1 MGAPGAEAGVGS
13 QGPGGRAGVAGE
25 VKQHLENLHFGTT
38 CLPSPYLASE
48 SGGGETSGSFQES
61 GYGSR
66 PTGNSEGLFPCLCRF
81 CSPTFVE
88 GGEEVECS
96 ANDTAFRPR
105 VIGSRI
111 CPAACVLDGG
121 QGVLLAA
128 EDGSC
133 RYYDAVSWEVRTP
146 PSATCHLPPGTSDLP
161 PGT

>member
-1 MGAPGAEAGVGS
+1 MEAPGVEAVVGT
-13 QGPGGRAGVAGE
+13 QGPGGRAGLAGE
-25 VKQHLENLHFGTT
+25 VKQHLEILHFGTT

-48 SGGGETSGSFQES
+48 TGGGETPGSFQES
-61 GYGSR
+61 EYGSR
-66 PTGNSEGLFPCLCRF
+66 NEGLGPSRKSEGLFPCLCRF

-96 ANDTAFRPR
+96 AKDTAFRPR

-111 CPAACVLDGG
+111 CPAACFLDGG

-133 RYYDAVSWEVRTP
+133 RYYDAVSWEVRT
-146 PSATCHLPPGTSDLP
+146 AN
-161 PGT
+161 